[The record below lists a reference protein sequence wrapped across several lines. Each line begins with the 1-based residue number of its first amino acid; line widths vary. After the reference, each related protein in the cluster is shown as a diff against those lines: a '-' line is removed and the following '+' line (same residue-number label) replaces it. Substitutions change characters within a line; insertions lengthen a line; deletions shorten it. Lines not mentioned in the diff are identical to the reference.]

1 MSNSE
6 ILQQN
11 NQKLAELAETLSQ
24 KTLSQVPA
32 GGTTDQ
38 ILAKASDADYDTK
51 WVDAPSGGGEKL
63 YQHTIKQN
71 DNICVI
77 INNSQELFT
86 IATLNSYLYNNGFTS
101 TTKLYPAKWNKS
113 TGNNLIIAKGIYATS
128 ETQTSIKT
136 NMSNY
141 RFTISDNS
149 ISIGKTGV
157 DDESTSAI
165 TDTVTEL

>member
-6 ILQQN
+6 LLEQN
-11 NQKLAELAETLSQ
+11 NQKLAELTETLSQ
-24 KTLSQVPA
+24 KELSQVPA
-32 GGTTDQ
+32 GGTIDQ
-38 ILAKASDADYDTK
+38 VLAKASNADYDTK
-51 WVDAPSGGGEKL
+51 WVDAPSGSEKL
-63 YQHTIKQN
+63 YKHIIKQN
-71 DNICVI
+71 DMLCTV
-77 INNSQELFT
+77 INNSPDVFT

-149 ISIGKTGV
+149 ISIGKTSVG
-157 DDESTSAI
+157 DESTSAI
-165 TDTVTEL
+165 SDTVIEL